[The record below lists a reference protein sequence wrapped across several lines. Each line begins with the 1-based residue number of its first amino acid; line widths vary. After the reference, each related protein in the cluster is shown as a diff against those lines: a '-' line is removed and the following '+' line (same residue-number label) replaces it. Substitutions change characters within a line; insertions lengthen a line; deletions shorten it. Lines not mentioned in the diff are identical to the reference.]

1 MIEFLKHLTGFCG
14 DTWHPNIWH
23 ALMGAPTITYAVYK
37 VKNIFRY
44 GKKKKQA
51 WPVKHR
57 RNEKPSQQ
65 KSRNG
70 GCFRPNERQ
79 PHPG

>member
-37 VKNIFRY
+37 VKNIFNY
-44 GKKKKQA
+44 GKKRKKDI
-51 WPVKHR
+51 
-57 RNEKPSQQ
+57 
-65 KSRNG
+65 
-70 GCFRPNERQ
+70 
-79 PHPG
+79 